1 MLEYSEVAVIGMMEL
16 TGQKPLVVPW
26 SAVDVR
32 QEDGIHV
39 FIRIIVEMMDLVSF
53 VQNIGHG

>member
-1 MLEYSEVAVIGMMEL
+1 MLDDSEIAFISMMEL

-26 SAVDVR
+26 SAVDVG

-39 FIRIIVEMMDLVSF
+39 FVRVIVEMMDLVAF